1 MQEIL
6 HVFGINWKLFTV
18 QAVNFGIVLFV
29 LTFLLYKPLIRTLEE
44 RQERIKKGVEDARAA
59 ETARVGAE
67 EESRRTIAEASRK
80 AETVIALAHTK
91 AGEEEKRIVN
101 EAHTEEGR
109 IIEDATKRAQE
120 EKRKILSEGKEEI
133 ARMVVLGAE
142 RILKE
147 HEAK

>member
-1 MQEIL
+1 MQEAL
-6 HVFGINWKLFTV
+6 HVFGINWKLLIT
-18 QAVNFGIVLFV
+18 QAVNFGIVLLV
-29 LTFLLYKPLIRTLEE
+29 LTFVLYRPLIRMLEE

-59 ETARVGAE
+59 EAARTGAE
-67 EESRRTIAEASRK
+67 EDGRRVMADVARK
-80 AETVIALAHTK
+80 AEAVILSAHVK
-91 AGEEEKRIVN
+91 AGKEEERIMR
-101 EAHTEEGR
+101 EAGSEEER
-109 IIEDATKRAQE
+109 IMRDAKERALE